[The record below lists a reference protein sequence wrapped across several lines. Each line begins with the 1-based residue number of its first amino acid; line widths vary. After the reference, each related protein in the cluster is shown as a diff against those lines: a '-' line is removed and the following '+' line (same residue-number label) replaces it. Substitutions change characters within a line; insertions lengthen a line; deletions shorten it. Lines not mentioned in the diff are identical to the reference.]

1 MNKLQELLTLC
12 KCGVSININDYRNA
26 YESVENAINT
36 IETIIEEPLEPETIS
51 GMIETQNVIEIH
63 CYPFTPIS
71 SITVYHYNIELAIEE
86 MINAI
91 NEWQKEREA

>member
-51 GMIETQNVIEIH
+51 GMIETKNVIEIH